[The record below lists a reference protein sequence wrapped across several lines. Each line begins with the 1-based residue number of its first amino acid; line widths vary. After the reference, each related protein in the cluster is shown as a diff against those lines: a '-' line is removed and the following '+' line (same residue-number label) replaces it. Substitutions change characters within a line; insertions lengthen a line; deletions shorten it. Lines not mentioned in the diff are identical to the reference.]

1 MTNAAIIFMV
11 VSVSS
16 VVLLTAWCYYTVSEP
31 RETPTVNRT
40 TWKIS
45 EYAGRR

>member
-16 VVLLTAWCYYTVSEP
+16 VVLLTAWCYYTVMRAP
-31 RETPTVNRT
+31 RDTHGQPDDVED
-40 TWKIS
+40 
-45 EYAGRR
+45 